1 MEKAAEQPRPLFWCK
16 NVYIWFCFCNVA
28 SAFWDLKTSRIVAQ
42 LCSSFTLTFHGQKHR
57 MRETSTL
64 VQGPSMKQ
72 CGTLIGAN
80 SSSMRRRTIKL
91 LQWIEHETA
100 CRNSSAT
107 CSPNGGPPKEGT
119 HCVPVTVPVTE
130 GTLENKAF

>member
-1 MEKAAEQPRPLFWCK
+1 
-16 NVYIWFCFCNVA
+16 
-28 SAFWDLKTSRIVAQ
+28 
-42 LCSSFTLTFHGQKHR
+42 

-64 VQGPSMKQ
+64 VQGPSIKQ

-80 SSSMRRRTIKL
+80 STSMRRRSIKL

-107 CSPNGGPPKEGT
+107 CSPNGGPPKRGN
-119 HCVPVTVPVTE
+119 
-130 GTLENKAF
+130 TLRARYRARNRARYRARYRGDPGKQSILAFFF